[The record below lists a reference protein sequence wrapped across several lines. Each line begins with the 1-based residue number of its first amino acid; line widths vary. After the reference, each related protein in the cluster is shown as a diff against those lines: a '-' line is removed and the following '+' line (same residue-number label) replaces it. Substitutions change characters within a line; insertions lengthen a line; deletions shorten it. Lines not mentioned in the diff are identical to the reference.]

1 MKFSVLI
8 AHFNNALLFKDC
20 YGSLLTQT
28 YKNWEAIILDDAS
41 SEEEKVQIKAIIAGD
56 ERFKFFENEKNSGV
70 GVTKSKLIELASGDI
85 CGFVDPDDAI
95 LPDAIEK
102 AVRVFVQKKNVVLA
116 YSRFMSCD
124 KDLKPIAPFKSAMQ
138 VQNKDPYFFNYP
150 IQIAHF
156 VTFRKDIYEQ
166 TEKMNAALKISEDQ
180 DLYLKMYEK
189 GDVYFIDE
197 TNYLYRTHS
206 GGISQNENKTK
217 SYEYF
222 AQVVFNAM
230 KRRNIKTINGMK
242 VPENYTGQQEIFRL
256 LEYQNSIPY
265 RIKRKISITLQ
276 KLFR

>member
-1 MKFSVLI
+1 MKFSILI
-8 AHFNNALLFKDC
+8 AHYNNAVLFRDC
-20 YGSLLTQT
+20 YRSLLAQT
-28 YKNWEAIILDDAS
+28 YQNWEAVILDDAS
-41 SEEEKVQIKAIIAGD
+41 SEEEKEQIKTIIAED

-70 GVTKSKLIELASGDI
+70 GVTKSKLIDLASGDI

-95 LPDAIEK
+95 LPEALEK
-102 AVRVFVQKKNVVLA
+102 AVDIFTRKKNVVLA

-124 KDLKPIAPFKSAMQ
+124 KDLKPVAPFKSAMQ

-166 TEKMNAALKISEDQ
+166 TEKMNQNLKISEDQ

-197 TNYLYRTHS
+197 TNYLYRTHT
-206 GGISQNENKTK
+206 GGISQNENKSK

-230 KRRNIKTINGMK
+230 KRRNIKSINGMK
-242 VPENYTGQQEIFRL
+242 VPENYTDQQEIFKL

>member
-41 SEEEKVQIKAIIAGD
+41 SEEEKAQIKAIIAGD

-102 AVRVFVQKKNVVLA
+102 AVSVFVQKKNVVLA

-197 TNYLYRTHS
+197 TNYLYRTHG

-242 VPENYTGQQEIFRL
+242 VPENYTGQKEIFRL